1 MASDSVTVS
10 RPTVLL
16 LLLAIVL
23 PLGCRS
29 GRNTAGSIDMSER
42 HGSAPERSLQQW
54 IVLLSK
60 DYREGGIPA
69 FRRGR
74 RELQSV
80 SRDLQDDPHYDI
92 VAMVFGLSD
101 TPVTEKEADLAIDLR
116 RLAASIEEHPGQS
129 AEAWQS
135 LRDTVYS
142 YSYGNGP
149 VDKDALPSTVVH
161 LYKTIASTTP

>member
-1 MASDSVTVS
+1 MIAS

-23 PLGCRS
+23 PLGCQP
-29 GRNTAGSIDMSER
+29 GKNTASSTETSER
-42 HGSAPERSLQQW
+42 HGSAPERSLQHW

-60 DYREGGIPA
+60 GYREDGIPA
-69 FRRGR
+69 FRRGKK
-74 RELQSV
+74 ELHSV
-80 SRDLQDDPHYDI
+80 SHDLQDDPHYDV
-92 VAMVFGLSD
+92 VAMVLGLSD
-101 TPVTEKEADLAIDLR
+101 TPVTEKEAGLATDLR

-135 LRDTVYS
+135 LRDKVYS

-149 VDKDALPSTVVH
+149 VDKDALPSSVVH
-161 LYKTIASTTP
+161 LYETIACKTP